1 MEKYLIWHVQGG
13 LGKNVAATAL
23 CKDIKEKY
31 SDRQF
36 ILVCSYPEIFL
47 NLPYIDKVYPMDKL
61 TYFYETYIKDK
72 DVIIFKQE
80 PYCQTGH
87 ITQENHIIKSW
98 CEILDIEYKNQQ
110 PLLIANYA
118 QSSLLS
124 KYYREKPI
132 LLLQTTGGG
141 ITPPPNYSE
150 VPYSWSRDIPQE
162 LAIEITNHY
171 KSTHHIFHITKP
183 SGYILQDVERIDN
196 FLSPMELFS
205 LLVVSKKRILIDSA
219 LQHASA
225 ALNLPSYVFWIG
237 TSPNVFGYKIHTNI
251 VANKPKIFNQLI
263 YSYDSN
269 FNLAYNDIECP
280 YFSPEDIF
288 NVKETLKVLEYT
300 NKDIIL
306 HQNL

>member
-1 MEKYLIWHVQGG
+1 MGFVSKNAINHLLFKLIFLIYSSYGF
-13 LGKNVAATAL
+13 LIAL
-23 CKDIKEKY
+23 FLKIVKEK
-31 SDRQF
+31 R
-36 ILVCSYPEIFL
+36 
-47 NLPYIDKVYPMDKL
+47 N
-61 TYFYETYIKDK
+61 
-72 DVIIFKQE
+72 
-80 PYCQTGH
+80 
-87 ITQENHIIKSW
+87 
-98 CEILDIEYKNQQ
+98 
-110 PLLIANYA
+110 
-118 QSSLLS
+118 SLS
-124 KYYREKPI
+124 MAP
-132 LLLQTTGGG
+132 
-141 ITPPPNYSE
+141 
-150 VPYSWSRDIPQE
+150 
-162 LAIEITNHY
+162 
-171 KSTHHIFHITKP
+171 
-183 SGYILQDVERIDN
+183 
-196 FLSPMELFS
+196 
-205 LLVVSKKRILIDSA
+205 KKRILIDSA